1 MDQGTLNFIF
11 IGLSFALYIG
21 IAFRS
26 RATSTKE
33 YYIAGGEV
41 SPIANGMATAADW
54 MSAATFISMAGTLAI
69 GGYDGSRFLM
79 GWTGGFVL
87 LTVLMVPYLR
97 KFGKVTVPD
106 FIGDR
111 FYSKVARGVA
121 VFCAI
126 FICMTYIMGQMRGV
140 GVVFSQLFGI
150 GIPAGV
156 LIGAGIVFLYA
167 GLGGMKGITYTQVAQ
182 YCVMAFAYTIPAIY
196 IAIAL
201 TNNFIPQLGL
211 IGNFTAGDSVVPF
224 LEKLNNINTEL
235 GFAEYTSGTMSTIDM
250 FCITAALMCGTA
262 GLPHVIVRFF
272 TVKNVRAVRKSACW
286 TLGFIAVIYLTAPT
300 IGAFSRVNLINNL
313 NDVEYSK
320 APEWFSQFEKTGQM
334 TFQDKNQDGII
345 QYTGPLAYRT
355 EDGTLEVAKSQ
366 DAKKRLEI
374 IRKTL
379 QNLELQ
385 LSDARQQDDE
395 PGEVQRLENE
405 IAELEQKA
413 YPNELIFGADIMV
426 MANPYMADVPPWAI
440 ALLMAGCIAA
450 ALSTAAGLLL
460 VLSTSISHDLMK
472 KILKPDLTDREEVN
486 YARMAAFVAL
496 AVATYFGINPPST
509 FIAKTVAFAFGLAA
523 SSFFPTLLLG
533 IFSKKM
539 SREGA
544 IAGMICGIGF
554 TLGYIIY
561 FQFMGGTKEQ
571 HLFGISPE
579 GIGTIGMLINFAVAF
594 GVNLFSPPPPQEVQD
609 MVENIH
615 IPSGASEATT
625 H

>member
-1 MDQGTLNFIF
+1 MDQYILNFIF

-21 IAFRS
+21 IAIRS

-33 YYIAGGEV
+33 YYVAGGGV

-87 LTVLMVPYLR
+87 LTILMVPYLR
-97 KFGKVTVPD
+97 KFGKATVPD

-126 FICMTYIMGQMRGV
+126 FICMTYIMGQMNGV

-150 GIPAGV
+150 PMAPGV

-182 YCVMAFAYTIPAIY
+182 YCVMAFAYTIPAIF

-201 TNNFIPQLGL
+201 TNNFIPQLGF
-211 IGNFTAGDSVVPF
+211 IGEYTQGGNSTPF
-224 LEKLNNINTEL
+224 LEKIDNLNVQL
-235 GFAEYTSGTMSTIDM
+235 GFSKYTAGSLSTINM

-272 TVKNVRAVRKSACW
+272 TVKNVKAVRTSACW
-286 TLGFIAVIYLTAPT
+286 TLAFIAVIYLTAPT
-300 IGAFSRVNLINNL
+300 IGAFSRVNLIEKL
-313 NDVEYSK
+313 HGKKYAT
-320 APEWFSQFEKTGQM
+320 APQWFKDFEDTGQM
-334 TFQDKNQDGII
+334 AWVDKNNDGAI
-345 QYTGPLAYRT
+345 QYYGKGKSKKGTANVFVTTATSKKPAYP
-355 EDGTLEVAKSQ
+355 
-366 DAKKRLEI
+366 KKDQRGSHGERLLTNNI
-374 IRKTL
+374 DMS
-379 QNLELQ
+379 N
-385 LSDARQQDDE
+385 
-395 PGEVQRLENE
+395 
-405 IAELEQKA
+405 
-413 YPNELIFGADIMV
+413 PNELWFGGDIMI
-426 MANPYMADVPPWAI
+426 MANPHMGEVPKWVI

-472 KILKPDLTDREEVN
+472 NIVNPNLTDQQEVK
-486 YARMAAFVAL
+486 YARIAAFVSL
-496 AVATYFGINPPST
+496 LIATYFGINPPST
-509 FIAKTVAFAFGLAA
+509 FIAETVAFAFGLAA
-523 SSFFPTLLLG
+523 SSFFPTLLIG
-533 IFSKKM
+533 IFWKKM

-544 IAGMICGIGF
+544 ISGMACGIGF

-561 FQFMGGTKEQ
+561 FQFLGGDAKNY
-571 HLFGISPE
+571 LLGISPA
-579 GIGTIGMLINFAVAF
+579 GIGTIGMLINFGVAF
-594 GVNLFSPPPPQEVQD
+594 FVNLFSPPPPQEVQD

-615 IPSGASEATT
+615 IPSGATEATT